1 MLQHYITIKY
11 RPNTPAEHRDEFCQ
25 RMLALKKSIPEIERI
40 EIGVDMVAE
49 ARSWSLLIKLQVAD
63 LDALVRYQKH
73 ADHQAVIQ
81 FNAPYVVDVGVID
94 FENYLSDSALA
105 ESLLPNQYQT

>member
-1 MLQHYITIKY
+1 MLQHFITIKY
-11 RPNTPAEHRDEFCQ
+11 QPNTPADHRDEFCR
-25 RMLALKKSIPEIERI
+25 RMFALKERIPEIEQI
-40 EIGVDMVAE
+40 DIGVDMVAE

-73 ADHQAVIQ
+73 PDHQAVIQ

-94 FENYLSDSALA
+94 FENYL
-105 ESLLPNQYQT
+105 T